1 MQSLRVVEVPE
12 FRRLLVLLREGLG
25 DKGIPGR
32 SKVRDTIMDSVDDFF
47 KSLNDDLQVISV

>member
-12 FRRLLVLLREGLG
+12 FRRLLVLLRDDLG

-32 SKVRDTIMDSVDDFF
+32 TKVRNTIMESVDDFF
-47 KSLNDDLQVISV
+47 KSLNDELQVLSL